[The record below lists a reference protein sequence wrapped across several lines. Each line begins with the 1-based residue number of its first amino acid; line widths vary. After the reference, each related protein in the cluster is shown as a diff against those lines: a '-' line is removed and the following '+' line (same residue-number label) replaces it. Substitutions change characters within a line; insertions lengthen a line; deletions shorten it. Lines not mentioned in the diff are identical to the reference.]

1 MIEVAVIVVAM
12 ILIGLVAK
20 SIISLW
26 ICGSNSD
33 GGNLESDYQE

>member
-20 SIISLW
+20 LIISLQK
-26 ICGSNSD
+26 CGSNSD